1 MTIYLWTLCFVLFS
15 KAQHR
20 TRGPSHPSFLIILTR
35 LKGGILFLS
44 PILSPPLENKFA
56 LSRFSGGNEL
66 MLKRNYIADHFR
78 RLILLLHLLSQR
90 GDVFLERA
98 FCRKNQLHLQQVNQ
112 TSTHS
117 HGHPLLSENPSDPT
131 GILCN
136 DPSSLCSIWL
146 LACLLILDHAEIQEQ
161 EERQWTHLFGPRQQ
175 NQPMELVVQ
184 TQTFIL
190 HAVQCLTGESG
201 AIIQELKIL
210 PHSSSPHPTPYS
222 PISSVFYFVCV
233 GGEHSCCKH
242 THPCRQMALV

>member
-56 LSRFSGGNEL
+56 LSRFSGWNEL
-66 MLKRNYIADHFR
+66 MLIRNYIADHFR
-78 RLILLLHLLSQR
+78 RLVLLLHLMSQR

-98 FCRKNQLHLQQVNQ
+98 FCRKNHLYLQQVNQ
-112 TSTHS
+112 TSTHN
-117 HGHPLLSENPSDPT
+117 HGIPYFLKTPVNST

-136 DPSSLCSIWL
+136 ESSSLCSIWL

-161 EERQWTHLFGPRQQ
+161 EER
-175 NQPMELVVQ
+175 
-184 TQTFIL
+184 
-190 HAVQCLTGESG
+190 
-201 AIIQELKIL
+201 
-210 PHSSSPHPTPYS
+210 
-222 PISSVFYFVCV
+222 
-233 GGEHSCCKH
+233 
-242 THPCRQMALV
+242 